1 MMIAYASRFGGGGH
15 MAQKMFKAK
24 ITTSAM
30 NSPTEVV
37 VPAGDSFQARKVIE
51 QMYGPIK
58 IWYDSPKEIR

>member
-1 MMIAYASRFGGGGH
+1 

-58 IWYDSPKEIR
+58 IWYNGPNEIR